1 MTEMKRPGAVV
12 QTATGAIVNPLHPK
26 GRMTMRKIPYRRG
39 VRHEVFDLPLFH
51 WSAMRCPPLTTGGRW
66 LHRHRAVPREL
77 ADLVAE
83 LAGIGSERDR

>member
-12 QTATGAIVNPLHPK
+12 QTATGAIVNPLQRK
-26 GRMTMRKIPYRRG
+26 GRMTMRKIPYRRP
-39 VRHEVFDLPLFH
+39 VRHEVFELPLFH
-51 WSAMRCPPLTTGGRW
+51 WSAMRRAPLTTGGRW

-83 LAGIGSERDR
+83 LAGIGGEQDR

>member
-1 MTEMKRPGAVV
+1 MTEMKRPGAGPDRGRGNRHSPS
-12 QTATGAIVNPLHPK
+12 AK
-26 GRMTMRKIPYRRG
+26 GRMTMRKIPYRRP
-39 VRHEVFDLPLFH
+39 VRHHVFDLPLFR

-83 LAGIGSERDR
+83 LAGIGGEQHR

>member
-1 MTEMKRPGAVV
+1 
-12 QTATGAIVNPLHPK
+12 
-26 GRMTMRKIPYRRG
+26 MRRIPYRRG
-39 VRHEVFDLPLFH
+39 VRHEVFELPLFH
-51 WSAMRCPPLTTGGRW
+51 WSAMRGPPLTTGGRW